1 MKRVVFTQKG
11 GVGKSS
17 IAVNLA
23 AISAKEGRKTLLIDM
38 DPQCNASRYLVGDN
52 VSTLMP
58 TLADFFRKSLEFQF
72 HPTPD
77 IEYVHRT
84 PFSNLFLIPSH
95 PEIGDLQAKLESRH
109 KIYKLRDT
117 LNKLSEEFAEI
128 IIDTPPAYNFFSQSA
143 LIAADVCLI
152 PFDCDE
158 FSRQALYTL
167 LKNLQEIQADHN
179 AGLRI
184 EGIVVNQFQA
194 RASVPQ
200 RLVEQL
206 SKEKLPLL
214 RTKLS
219 SSVKMRESH
228 GLNLPLIHMDASHK
242 LSREFVELY
251 RELQTYSNPQP

>member
-23 AISAKEGRKTLLIDM
+23 AIAAKEGRKTLLIDM
-38 DPQCNASRYLVGDN
+38 DPQCNASRYLMGDAA
-52 VSTLMP
+52 STLIP
-58 TLADFFRKSLEFQF
+58 TLADFFKKSLEFQF

-77 IEYVHRT
+77 TDYVHPT
-84 PFSNLFLIPSH
+84 PFDNLFLIPSH
-95 PEIGDLQAKLESRH
+95 PDIGDLQSKLESRH

-117 LNKLSEEFAEI
+117 LNKLSGEFADI

-179 AGLRI
+179 AELRI

-200 RLVEQL
+200 RLVAQL
-206 SKEKLPLL
+206 TEEKLPLL
-214 RTKLS
+214 QTKLS

-228 GLNLPLIHMDASHK
+228 GLSLPLIHMDPNHK

-251 RELQTYSNPQP
+251 RELQT

>member
-1 MKRVVFTQKG
+1 M
-11 GVGKSS
+11 
-17 IAVNLA
+17 
-23 AISAKEGRKTLLIDM
+23 
-38 DPQCNASRYLVGDN
+38 
-52 VSTLMP
+52 
-58 TLADFFRKSLEFQF
+58 
-72 HPTPD
+72 HPTPFD
-77 IEYVHRT
+77 
-84 PFSNLFLIPSH
+84 NLFLIPSH
-95 PEIGDLQAKLESRH
+95 PEIGDLQSKLESRH

-117 LNKLSEEFAEI
+117 LNKLSGEFAEI

-179 AGLRI
+179 TDLRI
-184 EGIVVNQFQA
+184 EGIVVNQYQA

-200 RLVEQL
+200 RLVAEL
-206 SKEKLPLL
+206 MEEKLPLL
-214 RTKLS
+214 RTRLS

-228 GLNLPLIHMDASHK
+228 GRSLPLIHMDANHK

-251 RELQTYSNPQP
+251 RELQA